1 MCVGKVRSASILII
15 ALMASTFVT
24 TAVAQGHYKILYTF
38 GSAPGA
44 TLPQGALVRD
54 GAGNLYGTSNSGGSE
69 PCTYGNGCGTV
80 FKLAPQS
87 DGSWSETVLYSFLG
101 GDDGYDPVA
110 GLVMDAAGN
119 LYGTT
124 YYGGAPNDG
133 IVFKLG
139 PNVDGSWTESIIHT
153 FSGADGEWPV
163 ASMIFDG
170 VGNLYG
176 TTSYGGPYGSDEC
189 GTVFKLSPN
198 SDGSW
203 THSLLHAFNSYEGCD
218 LESSVTLDA
227 SGDLYSAAWGGGP
240 NGFYGTVF
248 QLTPNSDGSWS
259 MTLIYK
265 FTDGKDGANPGPV
278 VVDATGTLYGTASGW
293 NDYGLGTVYKLK
305 PNSDGTWTQTVLH
318 TFTGYL
324 DGGTPNGLIFDSHGY
339 LYGTTIYGGANKYDG
354 TVFRMKPNTDGTWT
368 GRSLHQFG
376 TGPKDGVSPNSLI
389 SDPSGNFYGTTPF
402 GGSGATG
409 ILFELIP

>member
-1 MCVGKVRSASILII
+1 MSVKRVRLASIVVI
-15 ALMASTFVT
+15 AVIAFTFVN

-44 TLPQGALVRD
+44 VYPHGALVRD
-54 GAGNLYGTSNSGGSE
+54 GVGNLYGTSNSGGSE
-69 PCTYGNGCGTV
+69 PCTYGTGCGTV
-80 FKLAPQS
+80 FRLAPQS

-101 GDDGYDPVA
+101 GDDGYYPVA
-110 GLVMDAAGN
+110 GLVMDATGTLYGTTEFGGISDCGIIFKLTPNVDGSWTKTTIYRFSGADGALPMASMIFDGAGN

-124 YYGGAPNDG
+124 AIG
-133 IVFKLG
+133 G
-139 PNVDGSWTESIIHT
+139 PN
-153 FSGADGEWPV
+153 AC
-163 ASMIFDG
+163 A
-170 VGNLYG
+170 
-176 TTSYGGPYGSDEC
+176 
-189 GTVFKLSPN
+189 TVFKLSPN

-203 THSLLHAFNSYEGCD
+203 SQSLLHAFALYEGCD
-218 LESSVTLDA
+218 LESAVAFDA
-227 SGDLYSAAWGGGP
+227 SGNLYGAALTAGP
-240 NGFYGTVF
+240 LDDYYGAVF

-259 MTLIYK
+259 MTLIYRFK
-265 FTDGKDGANPGPV
+265 DGKDGANPGPV

-324 DGGTPNGLIFDSHGY
+324 DGGTPGGLIFDSHGY
-339 LYGTTIYGGANKYDG
+339 LYGTTIYGGASGDAG

-376 TGPKDGVSPNSLI
+376 TGLKDGANPNSLI